1 MSRVTII
8 ALAALLGMTACA
20 SRTGEPS
27 RSLEQP
33 QPAGDI
39 EGTLTDDS
47 PEPDGGGLEG
57 QVLVWP
63 AEQKGTSSTTF
74 VGLSSRPLEAVLVVD
89 SQFSVQRDPGWYR
102 VRGTDGVARFAK
114 RSGSRSDLI
123 ETHELTSR
131 VHDCPTQG
139 RAMSADSSLI
149 AMSALLAAL
158 PPRLWLSHEQSSGG

>member
-89 SQFSVQRDPGWYR
+89 SQFSVQLDPGWYR
-102 VRGTDGVARFAK
+102 VKGTARGGQICGDFNLEVRAK
-114 RSGSRSDLI
+114 Q
-123 ETHELTSR
+123 TTR
-131 VHDCPTQG
+131 VHFNC
-139 RAMSADSSLI
+139 S
-149 AMSALLAAL
+149 
-158 PPRLWLSHEQSSGG
+158 